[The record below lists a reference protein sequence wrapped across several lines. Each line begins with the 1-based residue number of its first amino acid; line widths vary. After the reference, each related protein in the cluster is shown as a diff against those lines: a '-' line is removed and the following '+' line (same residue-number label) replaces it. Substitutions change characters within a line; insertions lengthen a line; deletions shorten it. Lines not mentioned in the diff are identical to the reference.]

1 LREEAKELTSS
12 ETLLKRSDLISRSGP
27 QTRACSRQEV
37 ILKRSA
43 PQAQREETMRE
54 INVKSITEKVRELC
68 MEANTD
74 LGGDVLQAFDRAME
88 KEESPLG
95 LEILKELKENARIA
109 KEERVAMCQDTGFA
123 VIFMELGQDV
133 HLVGGDLKEAI
144 FEGVRRGYRD
154 GYLRKSICHP
164 FTRANTGDNTPAI
177 IHTEIVP
184 GDKVKVIVA
193 PKGGGSE
200 NMSRVV
206 MLTPSDGVEGI
217 KRFVVQRVK
226 ESGSNPCPPTIVGV
240 GIGGTFEQA
249 ALLAKKSLLRSLGSK
264 NPDPELEK
272 LESEILT
279 EINKLGIGPQ
289 GLGGRTTSLAVHILM
304 MPCHIASFPLA
315 VNIQCHAQRHKEA
328 II

>member
-1 LREEAKELTSS
+1 
-12 ETLLKRSDLISRSGP
+12 
-27 QTRACSRQEV
+27 
-37 ILKRSA
+37 
-43 PQAQREETMRE
+43 MRE
-54 INVKSITEKVRELC
+54 IDVNLITEKVKDLC
-68 MEANTD
+68 IEANSV
-74 LGGDVLQAFDRAME
+74 LGDDVLQAFDQAM
-88 KEESPLG
+88 KQEESPMG

-109 KEERVAMCQDTGFA
+109 KEEKVPICQDTGFA
-123 VIFMELGQDV
+123 VIFVELGQEV
-133 HLVGGDLKEAI
+133 HLVGGDLSESI
-144 FEGVRRGYRD
+144 HEGVRRGYQD

-177 IHTEIVP
+177 IHTEVVP
-184 GDKVKVIVA
+184 GEKVKITVA

-206 MLTPSDGVEGI
+206 MLTPSDGIAGI

-226 ESGSNPCPPTIVGV
+226 ESGSNPCPPTIVGI

-249 ALLAKKSLLRSLGSK
+249 ALLAKKSLLRPLDHK
-264 NPDPELEK
+264 NPDPELAK

-279 EINKLGIGPQ
+279 DINKLGIGPQ
-289 GLGGRTTSLAVHILM
+289 GLGGRITSLAVHIMM

-328 II
+328 VI

>member
-1 LREEAKELTSS
+1 
-12 ETLLKRSDLISRSGP
+12 
-27 QTRACSRQEV
+27 
-37 ILKRSA
+37 
-43 PQAQREETMRE
+43 MRE
-54 INVKSITEKVRELC
+54 VNVKIITEKVRALC

-74 LGGDVLQAFDRAME
+74 LGEDVLQAFDRAIE

-95 LEILKELKENARIA
+95 IEILKELKENARIA
-109 KEERVAMCQDTGFA
+109 KEEQGAICQDTGFA
-123 VIFMELGQDV
+123 VVFLELGQDV
-133 HLVGGDLKEAI
+133 HLVGGGLRDAI
-144 FEGVRRGYRD
+144 FEGVRQGYRD

-184 GDKVKVIVA
+184 GEKVKITVA

-249 ALLAKKSLLRSLGSK
+249 ALLAKKSLLRPLGSK
-264 NPDPELEK
+264 NLDPELDK
-272 LESEILT
+272 LEFEILSEI
-279 EINKLGIGPQ
+279 NRLGIGPQ

-328 II
+328 EI

>member
-1 LREEAKELTSS
+1 
-12 ETLLKRSDLISRSGP
+12 
-27 QTRACSRQEV
+27 
-37 ILKRSA
+37 
-43 PQAQREETMRE
+43 MRE
-54 INVKSITEKVRELC
+54 INVKLITEKVRELC
-68 MEANTD
+68 MEANTN
-74 LGGDVLQAFDRAME
+74 LGEDVLQAFDGAMK

-109 KEERVAMCQDTGFA
+109 KEEKVAMCQDTGFA

-144 FEGVRRGYRD
+144 FEGVRQGYRD

-177 IHTEIVP
+177 IHTEIVS
-184 GDKVKVIVA
+184 GDEVKITVA

-200 NMSRVV
+200 NMSRVI

-217 KRFVVQRVK
+217 KRYVLQRVK
-226 ESGSNPCPPTIVGV
+226 ESGSNPCPPTIVGI
-240 GIGGTFEQA
+240 GIGGTFEEA
-249 ALLAKKSLLRSLGSK
+249 ALLAKKSLLRPLGSK
-264 NPDPELEK
+264 NPDPELDQ
-272 LESEILT
+272 LEFDLLT

>member
-1 LREEAKELTSS
+1 
-12 ETLLKRSDLISRSGP
+12 
-27 QTRACSRQEV
+27 
-37 ILKRSA
+37 
-43 PQAQREETMRE
+43 MRE
-54 INVKSITEKVRELC
+54 INVKLITEKVRELC
-68 MEANTD
+68 MEANTN
-74 LGGDVLQAFDRAME
+74 LGEDVLQAFDGAMK

-109 KEERVAMCQDTGFA
+109 KEEKVAICQDTGFA
-123 VIFMELGQDV
+123 VVFVELGQDV
-133 HLVGGDLKEAI
+133 HLIGGDLKEAI
-144 FEGVRRGYRD
+144 FEGVRQGYQD

-177 IHTEIVP
+177 IHTEIVS
-184 GDKVKVIVA
+184 GDEVKITVA

-200 NMSRVV
+200 NMSRVI

-217 KRFVVQRVK
+217 KRYVLQRVK

-240 GIGGTFEQA
+240 GIGGTFEEA
-249 ALLAKKSLLRSLGSK
+249 ALLAKKSLLRPLGSK
-264 NPDPELEK
+264 NPDLELDQ
-272 LESEILT
+272 LEFDLLT

>member
-1 LREEAKELTSS
+1 
-12 ETLLKRSDLISRSGP
+12 
-27 QTRACSRQEV
+27 
-37 ILKRSA
+37 
-43 PQAQREETMRE
+43 MRE
-54 INVKSITEKVRELC
+54 INVKLITEKVRELC
-68 MEANTD
+68 MEANTN
-74 LGGDVLQAFDRAME
+74 LGEDVLQAFDGAMK

-109 KEERVAMCQDTGFA
+109 KEEKVAICQDTGFA
-123 VIFMELGQDV
+123 VVFVELGQDV

-144 FEGVRRGYRD
+144 FEGVRQGYQD

-177 IHTEIVP
+177 IHTEIVS
-184 GDKVKVIVA
+184 GDEVKITVA

-200 NMSRVV
+200 NMSRVI

-217 KRFVVQRVK
+217 KQYVLQRVK
-226 ESGSNPCPPTIVGV
+226 ESGSNPCPPTIVGI
-240 GIGGTFEQA
+240 GIGGTFEEA
-249 ALLAKKSLLRSLGSK
+249 ALLAKKSLLRPLGSK
-264 NPDPELEK
+264 NTDPELDQ
-272 LESEILT
+272 LEFDILT

-315 VNIQCHAQRHKEA
+315 VNIQCHAQRHKEVV
-328 II
+328 I

>member
-1 LREEAKELTSS
+1 
-12 ETLLKRSDLISRSGP
+12 
-27 QTRACSRQEV
+27 
-37 ILKRSA
+37 
-43 PQAQREETMRE
+43 MRE
-54 INVKSITEKVRELC
+54 VNVQLVTEKVRDLC

-74 LGGDVLQAFDRAME
+74 LAEDVLQAFDRAME
-88 KEESPLG
+88 KEESPLAV
-95 LEILKELKENARIA
+95 EILKELKENARIA
-109 KEERVAMCQDTGFA
+109 REEKVPICQDTGFA
-123 VIFMELGQDV
+123 VVFIELGQEV
-133 HLVGGDLKEAI
+133 HLVGGNLTEAV
-144 FEGVRRGYRD
+144 FEGVRQGYRE

-164 FTRANTGDNTPAI
+164 FTRVNTGDNTPAI

-184 GDKVKVIVA
+184 GDKVKITMA

-200 NMSRVV
+200 NMSRVT
-206 MLTPSDGVEGI
+206 MLTPSDGIEGI
-217 KRFVVQRVK
+217 KKFLVQRVR

-240 GIGGTFEQA
+240 GIGGTLEQA

-272 LESEILT
+272 LESEVLT